1 MLVKQIDKKTALE
14 LAVKDKEIL
23 VMTPNIGNPEWSD
36 YVPLTLEPLLGDCL
50 FFRREPA
57 LEVPMFDESAP
68 DEEGTQPETE
78 NSSGGAKP
86 TRRSRRRS
94 W

>member
-57 LEVPMFDESAP
+57 LEEVPMFDEPAP
-68 DEEGTQPETE
+68 DEESAQPETE
-78 NSSGGAKP
+78 NSSGGGQN
-86 TRRSRRRS
+86 
-94 W
+94 

>member
-1 MLVKQIDKKTALE
+1 MFVKQIDKKTALE
-14 LAVKDKEIL
+14 LATKGIEIL
-23 VMTPNIGNPEWSD
+23 VMVQNLENPKEWSECFQT
-36 YVPLTLEPLLGDCL
+36 TLEQMLTGCL

-78 NSSGGAKP
+78 NSSGGEN
-86 TRRSRRRS
+86 
-94 W
+94 